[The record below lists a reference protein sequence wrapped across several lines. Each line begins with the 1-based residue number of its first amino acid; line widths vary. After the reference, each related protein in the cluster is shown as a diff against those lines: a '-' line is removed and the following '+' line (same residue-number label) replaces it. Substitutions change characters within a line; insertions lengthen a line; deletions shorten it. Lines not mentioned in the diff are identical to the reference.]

1 MKPFI
6 DNSYYFV
13 LVPDREFRETQ
24 DIAGNKIL
32 EPAIGSISFTSYTDK
47 TDQLKT
53 GAGRGVMYTVGIDKF
68 NRPRGKNFT
77 LSQSHRAFRVRPD
90 ERDINGISMYD
101 FIRNHPECEG
111 SPNGAYKSDGTQIN
125 VTFRLA
131 DGAAD
136 SKIALDATLR
146 KADAQSSAGRL
157 DDQTLMEVA
166 AVGIA
171 AHGEPDSVMRH
182 KVVEW
187 AGRRPEDYFKVLE
200 AGDRLV
206 RAIIR
211 RGLATSILDRRGEL
225 IYWADL
231 QIGTSEEKAIQFLL
245 ENEDIYGRL
254 AEKVDLTA
262 PEKSKSKV
270 GRPKKDK

>member
-1 MKPFI
+1 
-6 DNSYYFV
+6 
-13 LVPDREFRETQ
+13 
-24 DIAGNKIL
+24 
-32 EPAIGSISFTSYTDK
+32 
-47 TDQLKT
+47 
-53 GAGRGVMYTVGIDKF
+53 
-68 NRPRGKNFT
+68 
-77 LSQSHRAFRVRPD
+77 
-90 ERDINGISMYD
+90 
-101 FIRNHPECEG
+101 
-111 SPNGAYKSDGTQIN
+111 
-125 VTFRLA
+125 
-131 DGAAD
+131 
-136 SKIALDATLR
+136 
-146 KADAQSSAGRL
+146 
-157 DDQTLMEVA
+157 
-166 AVGIA
+166 
-171 AHGEPDSVMRH
+171 MRH